1 MTQNKK
7 FGVTALAAAL
17 TMTTCAIKPTVAE
30 ALQLSTNTNWT
41 STVVEVG
48 KGSQPAVS
56 RVVKNNTNTITITTE
71 EGPTSMKD
79 GEKII
84 ILANASSTNPNARFQ
99 TISWFVDGVMVE
111 KKTLRNP
118 VDSFTYE
125 YHGAGAIWCVFDGY
139 VLEKTERGMDVGNFS
154 SQSGCIMLSSRK
166 TEPGVPTVASW
177 RAQMEKSRSV
187 NEDTEITFD
196 VTPSDYLGGYQCAWY
211 LGNAGSQDGELIAE
225 NTFTLTLTP
234 DHSMHNKWVRCDAI
248 LADGKIIKGIRCF
261 LNVYT
266 PPKIIEQPVG
276 IELEE
281 GKTATLKVKAE
292 TGRPAI
298 LLYQWEVS
306 RDMGATWEE
315 IPGAWNAEYEVSA
328 AAAAHGTLYRCR
340 LNNTQ
345 YECYSRP
352 VSVLTEERDTAAPI
366 IQAVEEIPE
375 TCDNLPVDVLETAFH
390 DHAAPLSYSF
400 DGGKTWQATPLA
412 TSRKNQLV
420 TLQVKDAAGK
430 LEEKSFAVRNFIDE
444 SEEALAVSYMKSSPD
459 GSYIYTELAP
469 KQRTE
474 NDQFCFNYRPAAI
487 NAWTRQAIGA
497 LRTGEAVTVASK
509 DSLGTV
515 ISRTVTPTLDDLI
528 GNSGSGRRLIGS
540 ASLPCAGWVL
550 GPSSDTG
557 QGMYLDRAGNMIPY
571 DQLQVGGRET
581 SGVLI
586 PIKAFPQHGG
596 ILEGK
601 VTLNGVSMPLYWDPG
616 LTKSLSDAGGTAY
629 AVIDAGKLRQS
640 KKDAVVQITI
650 TEYTGADKKH
660 VLQEETIRAALTID
674 ITPPV
679 ISLQYEPKTHTLTAE
694 ATDGLLTVAHLR
706 HRVVT
711 STGESDWQEYTGPI
725 ILNTSSTVE
734 VQAED
739 TLGNVGTANTGLIR
753 VSAALDP
760 NSENLKNSYSYTSGL
775 FQHYLVGTG
784 KQSLRQ
790 VTREIEKG
798 GI

>member
-17 TMTTCAIKPTVAE
+17 TMTTCAIRPTEAE
-30 ALQLSTNTNWT
+30 ALQLTTNTNWT
-41 STVVEVG
+41 SIVGETG
-48 KGSQPAVS
+48 KGGQLAAS

-71 EGPTSMKD
+71 EDPTSMKD
-79 GEKII
+79 GEKIT
-84 ILANASSTNPNARFQ
+84 ILAKATSTNPNARFQ
-99 TISWFVDGVMVE
+99 TISWYVDGVMAE
-111 KKTLRNP
+111 RKTLGDP
-118 VDSFTYE
+118 IDSFTYE
-125 YHGAGAIWCVFDGY
+125 YHGAGAIWCVFDGF
-139 VLEKTERGMDVGNFS
+139 VLEKTEWGMDVGSFS
-154 SQSGCIMLSSRK
+154 SQSGCIMLSAMK
-166 TEPGVPTVASW
+166 TEPSVPTVAFW
-177 RAQMEKSRSV
+177 RAQMGKNRSV
-187 NEDTEITFD
+187 NENTETTFE
-196 VTPSDYLGGYQCAWY
+196 VTPSDHLGGYQCAWY

-225 NTFTLTLTP
+225 NTFTLTLTS
-234 DHSMHNKWVRCDAI
+234 DQSMHNKWVRCDAI
-248 LADGKIIKGIRCF
+248 LDDGKIIKGTRCF

-281 GKTATLKVKAE
+281 GKTAKLKVKAV

-306 RDMGATWEE
+306 CDMGGTWEE
-315 IPGAWNAEYEVSA
+315 IPGAWNAEYEVPA
-328 AAAAHGTLYRCR
+328 AAAAHNALYRCR

-352 VSVLTEERDTAAPI
+352 VSVITEGRDTAAPA
-366 IQAVEEIPE
+366 IQTVEGIPKAG
-375 TCDNLPVDVLETAFH
+375 DNMPVGILETAF
-390 DHAAPLSYSF
+390 DDFAAPLSSSF
-400 DGGKTWQATPLA
+400 DGGKTWQPTPLT
-412 TSRKNQLV
+412 TSRNDQEV
-420 TLQVKDAAGK
+420 TLLVKDAAGN
-430 LEEKSFAVRNFIDE
+430 LAEKSFAVRNFIDE
-444 SEEALAVSYMKSSPD
+444 SEKALAVSYMKSSPD
-459 GSYIYTELAP
+459 GSYIYTELTP
-469 KQRTE
+469 KHRTE

-540 ASLPCAGWVL
+540 ASLPCAGCVL

-571 DQLQVGGRET
+571 DQLQVDGRET

-601 VTLNGVSMPLYWDPG
+601 VTLSGVSMPLYWDPG

-629 AVIDAGKLRQS
+629 AVIDAGKLWQS

-660 VLQEETIRAALTID
+660 LLQEDTIRAALTID

-694 ATDGLLTVAHLR
+694 ANDEFLTVEHLR
-706 HRVVT
+706 YRVIT
-711 STGESDWQEYTGPI
+711 SAGESDWEEYTSPI

-734 VQAED
+734 VLAED
-739 TLGNVGTANTGLIR
+739 ALGNVGTASTGLIR

-760 NSENLKNSYSYTSGL
+760 NSENLKNSYYYASGL
-775 FQHYLVGTG
+775 FQNYLVGTG
-784 KQSLRQ
+784 KKSLKQ
-790 VTREIEKG
+790 VTREKG